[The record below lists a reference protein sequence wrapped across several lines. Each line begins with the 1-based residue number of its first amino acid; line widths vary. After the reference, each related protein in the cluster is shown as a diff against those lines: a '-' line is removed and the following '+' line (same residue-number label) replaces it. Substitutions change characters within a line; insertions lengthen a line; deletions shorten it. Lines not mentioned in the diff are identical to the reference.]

1 MISLSVNDLGGR
13 ADLLRPRIM
22 KHLGV
27 RFLHVPSP
35 QHFHFSLPC
44 SSPLQSFLSPNETIL
59 LANLGIQFADFPLKR
74 FPVRPYSS
82 KIDHL
87 MRITVRNSRKVR
99 GGSPKRTP
107 HTQSTGF
114 SRNTR
119 TSGMHQPNWRRTN
132 PAFLHLQ
139 PSRDAHLFLDT
150 TSFHSAS
157 ARGGAP
163 QKRGSPFSPSFSPPF
178 TRTDISCPDPSCLLL
193 LLSSSSPIPTLSA
206 NGTES

>member
-35 QHFHFSLPC
+35 QHFHFSLPY

-99 GGSPKRTP
+99 AGQPAIHNPQDFHGTRGPRECTCLIGDAQIQP
-107 HTQSTGF
+107 FFIF
-114 SRNTR
+114 SLL
-119 TSGMHQPNWRRTN
+119 GMHTCFSIQ
-132 PAFLHLQ
+132 H
-139 PSRDAHLFLDT
+139 
-150 TSFHSAS
+150 HSTAQVP
-157 ARGGAP
+157 GGGP
-163 QKRGSPFSPSFSPPF
+163 EGSPFSPSFSPPF